1 METIKSKIND
11 QHYDIASH
19 LLLSIFKIAEVD
31 VVYPPPSGAPKG
43 PEVTITLLWCAAL
56 LPTLLDCNLVLR
68 TSKYIIRK
76 SMLAIIVAHFLYS
89 ITIYLILLSLHI
101 LKDAFSMCVIK
112 TTYEKLCF
120 LITLSIR
127 HYSKTYQKHI
137 KSAVKFTYSVF
148 LSVENN
154 FKMAVQC
161 VIPTH
166 DLVVNLARLAYI
178 TRPKT
183 DVFILFYKPDGS
195 PVVLFWSAL
204 WAYPKVLGYSTPNVL
219 DHNRFLALATHSSP
233 LGEPTIRPPFHLFI
247 R

>member
-43 PEVTITLLWCAAL
+43 PETTIALLWCAAL

-101 LKDAFSMCVIK
+101 LKGAFSTCVA
-112 TTYEKLCF
+112 TTYEKIRFPL
-120 LITLSIR
+120 TSTIR

-137 KSAVKFTYSVF
+137 KSAVKFTRPIL

-154 FKMAVQC
+154 FKTAARC
-161 VIPTH
+161 VIPTRGRI
-166 DLVVNLARLAYI
+166 VNLARLAFI

-183 DVFILFYKPDGS
+183 DVFILFYKQDGS
-195 PVVLFWSAL
+195 PVVLYRSVP
-204 WAYPKVLGYSTPNVL
+204 WAYPGILGTFEVL
-219 DHNRFLALATHSSP
+219 DHNRFLAMAAHSSP